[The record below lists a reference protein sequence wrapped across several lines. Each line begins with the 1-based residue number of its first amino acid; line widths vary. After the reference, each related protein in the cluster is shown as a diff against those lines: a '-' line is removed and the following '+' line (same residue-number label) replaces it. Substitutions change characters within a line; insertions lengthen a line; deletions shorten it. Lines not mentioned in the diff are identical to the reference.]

1 MHSTSVHIKCRGVL
15 YHNRNAL
22 TDYKIKSFGCGKL
35 HEFSAACS
43 IVDTAL
49 EAAKSNNATKVN
61 VVNIELGEF
70 TFLIPEQLIFNFEI
84 ASKNTI
90 LEGADLRIKSIKG
103 RLRCNDCGF
112 EGVSEIDPNLPP
124 QIAVFAPMKCP
135 KCGGSSTQIT
145 GGKDF
150 IITNIEAEVIEPSA

>member
-1 MHSTSVHIKCRGVL
+1 M
-15 YHNRNAL
+15 
-22 TDYKIKSFGCGKL
+22 

-49 EAAKSNNATKVN
+49 EAAKSNNATRVTVVN
-61 VVNIELGEF
+61 VELGEF

-90 LEGADLRIKSIKG
+90 LEGADLRIQNIKG
-103 RLRCNDCGF
+103 RLACNDCGF
-112 EGVSEIDPNLPP
+112 QGESKVDPDIPP

-135 KCGGSSTQIT
+135 KCGSSSTRII

-150 IITNIEAEVIEPSA
+150 IITNIEAEINQSNA

>member
-1 MHSTSVHIKCRGVL
+1 VDIQFILVP
-15 YHNRNAL
+15 Y
-22 TDYKIKSFGCGKL
+22 L

-49 EAAKSNNATKVN
+49 EAANSNNATKVN
-61 VVNIELGEF
+61 VVNIEIGEF

-90 LEGADLRIKSIKG
+90 LEGAELRIKNVKG
-103 RLRCNDCGF
+103 RLLCSKCGF
-112 EGVSEIDPNLPP
+112 EGESQVDPDIPP

-135 KCGGSSTQIT
+135 KCGSSSTTIT

-150 IITNIEAEVIEPSA
+150 IITNIEAEVPDSTA